1 MSAVEYT
8 RATLPPPSGR
18 SPGDNLAS
26 RDVSSLAEQLS
37 AYHAEFAPL
46 FRRAEQ
52 RRWAK
57 HYLARQLL
65 DLQRKSIEPMALAVA
80 GGNVQALQ
88 QFIGVGAWDDDA
100 LLAPSG
106 AGRRDARR

>member
-1 MSAVEYT
+1 MPALECT

-18 SPGDNLAS
+18 PPGDNLAPC
-26 RDVSSLAEQLS
+26 DLAEQLA

-57 HYLARQLL
+57 HYLAGQLL
-65 DLQRKSIEPMALAVA
+65 DLQRKSIVRLPRQLGGRCA
-80 GGNVQALQ
+80 GWL
-88 QFIGVGAWDDDA
+88 I
-100 LLAPSG
+100 
-106 AGRRDARR
+106 RARIRG